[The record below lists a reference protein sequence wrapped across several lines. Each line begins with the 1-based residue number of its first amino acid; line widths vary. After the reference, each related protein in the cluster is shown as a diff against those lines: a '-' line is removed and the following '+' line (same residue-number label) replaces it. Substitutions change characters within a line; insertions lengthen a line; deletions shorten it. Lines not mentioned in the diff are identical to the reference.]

1 MKLRIFSKRFLNFRQ
16 TVCWGGFA
24 FLTLAV
30 LGGCRTPQPEVELQ
44 RENQALERQIYENYA
59 FMQHQQR
66 RITELETK
74 LTQND
79 GKPAPSPSGSLSA
92 SASSS
97 ESGAAVNVSAVSKPT
112 TSASTSG
119 VSSNGPRWRDP
130 NSGEPAPS
138 ANSGSASGGE
148 QRGSLLDG
156 IQADPTARPS
166 VTIPEGAKPSATIP
180 KGLFDHSATPGAGGG
195 NANPGAGQSGNNQTA
210 LPTDLQ
216 PTAQLREAQPEEV
229 AQIAI
234 DPTQIG
240 PLQIDFNQQKEGLR
254 FVLNCQTEQ
263 GETVTTASQA
273 EIVVIDPLLP
283 GDAARVARWN
293 VAPNQ
298 MENRI
303 QLTPQPDGV
312 LFELAWPQNRKPQN
326 NQLDVFVRLTDNTG
340 RRVQTQQKVDLS
352 SPQFSLWQNIAPQN
366 SAQQNTF
373 ANNEQSLSEANLPS
387 DGAAQNEA
395 AANGN
400 AANEAGLAANSSD
413 NIQTNIQA
421 PGEDLPA
428 AQTRV
433 SKSEITVAAP
443 QIDGLIGS
451 YQAQIA
457 QNRQNAANTNSAS
470 SVASSPVSS
479 ATVQLGPPIQAVQT
493 AQTAQNNQTVRNNQ
507 TNPAGTTGGMTPG
520 AQDSGYVQQ
529 VQAVVPLET
538 ATAPATPYS
547 NSASEQRLNPS
558 ARSTTGIP
566 TWSPYR

>member
-1 MKLRIFSKRFLNFRQ
+1 M
-16 TVCWGGFA
+16 
-24 FLTLAV
+24 TLAV
-30 LGGCRTPQPEVELQ
+30 LGGCQTPQPEIELQ

-74 LTQND
+74 LTHNEGQS
-79 GKPAPSPSGSLSA
+79 ALPSGGSLSA
-92 SASSS
+92 SGSPS

-112 TSASTSG
+112 TSASASG
-119 VSSNGPRWRDP
+119 VSGNGPRWKDP

-138 ANSGSASGGE
+138 ANSGATPRGE

-156 IQADPTARPS
+156 IQADPMARPS
-166 VTIPEGAKPSATIP
+166 VTIPEGVKPSSTIP
-180 KGLFDHSATPGAGGG
+180 QGLFDHSATPGTGSES
-195 NANPGAGQSGNNQTA
+195 ANPNAGQSGNSQTA

-229 AQIAI
+229 AQITI

-340 RRVQTQQKVDLS
+340 RRIQTQQKVDLS

-366 SAQQNTF
+366 SVQHNTF
-373 ANNEQSLSEANLPS
+373 VNNEQNLPKANLPS
-387 DGAAQNEA
+387 GGTAQNELANANEA
-395 AANGN
+395 AANKS
-400 AANEAGLAANSSD
+400 GLAANSSD
-413 NIQTNIQA
+413 NIQTI
-421 PGEDLPA
+421 GEDLPA

-457 QNRQNAANTNSAS
+457 QNRQNAANTNLAS
-470 SVASSPVSS
+470 SVGSSSVSS
-479 ATVQLGPPIQAVQT
+479 ATVQLGPPIQT
-493 AQTAQNNQTVRNNQ
+493 AQADQATQTIRNNQ
-507 TNPAGTTGGMTPG
+507 SNPAGTTGGTTSRF
-520 AQDSGYVQQ
+520 QDSGYVQQ

-538 ATAPATPYS
+538 VTTPATPNS
-547 NSASEQRLNPS
+547 NSASEQRSNSS